1 MKTMPQPLVSIVMPC
16 FNGERFLAE
25 AIDSVLGQTLQAF
38 ELIVVDDGSTDG
50 SSAILE
56 RYSDQHSDR
65 IRVIRQTNG
74 GVSSA
79 RNVGVAAAGGDFL
92 GFLDADDYWDP
103 RFLERMVQGLS
114 DPATA
119 IAYCGWQLVG
129 TVQGKPFVPPDYE
142 TGEKMHH
149 LLRFASLWP
158 IHGILIRRSLMPAGL
173 PFNPEYPAC
182 EDYDLWL
189 RIASFHRIQLVPEVL
204 AFYRKHG
211 PANATSDQARVAR
224 YNLLVKRR
232 FLDEFPVLRKKF
244 SRAQLRE
251 YCAGGVVDRGYRCLW
266 AGDLKNAHGIF
277 RHALAQRLIAPKDLK
292 YALAALLPF
301 GVYSRIVQRR
311 LASPAG
317 HDPEERPT

>member
-1 MKTMPQPLVSIVMPC
+1 MKTMQQPLVSIVMPC

-25 AIDSVLGQTLQAF
+25 AIESVLGQTFQDF

-56 RYSDQHSDR
+56 HYCDRFGDRYRDR
-65 IRVIRQTNG
+65 VRLIRQTNR

-79 RNVGVAAAGGDFL
+79 RNAGVAAAGGDFL
-92 GFLDADDYWDP
+92 AFLDADDYWDP
-103 RFLERMVQGLS
+103 RFLETMVQGLA
-114 DPATA
+114 DPGTA
-119 IAYCGWQLVG
+119 IAYCGWQVVG
-129 TVQGKPFVPPDYE
+129 AVQGKPFVPPDYE
-142 TGEKMHH
+142 TGGKMHH

-158 IHGILIRRSLMPAGL
+158 IHGILIRRSLMPAGV
-173 PFNPEYPAC
+173 PFNPAYPAC

-189 RIASFHRIQLVPEVL
+189 RIASFHPIRLVPEVL

-211 PANATSDQARVAR
+211 DANATSDQARVAR

-232 FLDEFPVLRKKF
+232 FLDEFPVLCKTF
-244 SRAQLRE
+244 SRAQIRE

-277 RHALAQRLIAPKDLK
+277 RHALAKRLIGPKDLK
-292 YALAALLPF
+292 YALAALLPLSVF
-301 GVYSRIVQRR
+301 AR
-311 LASPAG
+311 LAGGPRA
-317 HDPEERPT
+317 

>member
-1 MKTMPQPLVSIVMPC
+1 MKNMHSPRVSIVMPC

-25 AIDSVLGQTLQAF
+25 AIESVLGQTLQDF

-50 SSAILE
+50 STAILDLYRD
-56 RYSDQHSDR
+56 RYRDR
-65 IRVIRQTNG
+65 VRIIRQTNC

-79 RNVGVAAAGGDFL
+79 RNAGVAAAAGDL
-92 GFLDADDYWDP
+92 LAFLDADDYWDP
-103 RFLERMVQGLS
+103 RFLEKMVQGLS
-114 DPATA
+114 DPSTA
-119 IAYCGWQLVG
+119 IAYCGWQVVG

-142 TGEKMHH
+142 TDEKMHH

-158 IHGILIRRSLMPAGL
+158 IHGILIRRSLMPAGV
-173 PFNPEYPAC
+173 PFNLEYPAC

-189 RIASFHRIQLVPEVL
+189 RIASFHPIRLVSEVL

-224 YNLLVKRR
+224 YNLLVKQR
-232 FLDEFPVLRKKF
+232 FLDDFPVLRKTF
-244 SRAQLRE
+244 SRAQIRE

-277 RHALAQRLIAPKDLK
+277 RHALAKRLIGPKDLK
-292 YALAALLPF
+292 YALAALLPI

-311 LASPAG
+311 LASPVD